1 MKILGIS
8 CYYHDAAAALVEDG
22 IPIAMAQE
30 ERFTRC
36 KHDPSFPKNAID
48 FILKKSKTGS
58 KDIDYIVFYE
68 KPFLKFERF
77 IVSTLSFFPHTAK
90 VFREG
95 ILSWVK
101 KNIWI
106 KTYISENLNISEER
120 ILFIPHHLSHAAS
133 SFFCSP
139 FDAAAILTVDGVGEW
154 TCTAMGFGQ
163 GSEIVLTRELRFP
176 HSLGLL
182 YSVFT
187 GYLGFKVNDGEY
199 KLMGLAPYGKPRYF
213 DKVKSLM
220 DIKDDGSF
228 RLNLDYFSFHKSTE
242 FPYNHKF
249 LQLFGEPR
257 DAKMG
262 HLFDQRHADIAA
274 SIQKLTEDVLVK
286 QVTSLC
292 RETGFTDLCI
302 AGGVGLN
309 SVANY
314 KILKNTPIENIF
326 VQPAAGD
333 AGGALG
339 AALYV
344 YYSLLNNKRKY
355 VMEHAYYGQSFTRN
369 EIKEFLDSNN
379 ISYEEYSENEIS
391 NHVAEGLE
399 KGKIFGWFQGPAEW
413 GPRALG
419 NRSILADA
427 RRKEMLKTVN
437 LRVKFR
443 ESFRPFAPSVMY
455 EDTDLFFDLPKD
467 HYPSRFMLYVC
478 PVTEKTRS
486 KAILPAITHVDGS
499 ARPQVVMKELSPSYY
514 KLLEKFKER
523 TGIGCFLNT
532 SFNLGGKPIVN
543 SPEDAYKSF
552 MRCQI
557 DELILDNLLVK
568 RVAI

>member
-8 CYYHDAAAALVEDG
+8 CYYHDSAAALVEDG

-30 ERFTRC
+30 ERFTRV
-36 KHDPSFPKNAID
+36 KHDPSFPGNAIN
-48 FILKKSKTGS
+48 FVLNQRKIEGS
-58 KDIDYIVFYE
+58 DLDYVVFYE

-77 IVSTLSFFPHTAK
+77 IISALSFFPYTSR
-90 VFREG
+90 VFSEG
-95 ILSWVK
+95 NLSWIK
-101 KNIWI
+101 KNFWVR
-106 KTYISENLNISEER
+106 THISEKLDISEDK
-120 ILFIPHHLSHAAS
+120 ILFIPHHISHAAS
-133 SFFCSP
+133 SFLCSP
-139 FDAAAILTVDGVGEW
+139 FDEAAILTVDGVGEW
-154 TCTAMGFGQ
+154 TTTAMGFGK
-163 GSEIVLTRELRFP
+163 GSEIVLTHELRFP

-199 KLMGLAPYGKPRYF
+199 KLMGLAPYGTPRYLNE
-213 DKVKSLM
+213 VNSLL

-228 RLNLDYFSFHKSTE
+228 RLNLDYFDFYRSTN
-242 FPYNHKF
+242 FPYSDKF
-249 LQLFGEPR
+249 LQVFGKPR
-257 DAKMG
+257 DTKMG
-262 HLFDQRHADIAA
+262 HIFDQRHADIAA
-274 SIQKLTEDVLVK
+274 SIQKLTEDILIK
-286 QVTSLC
+286 QVNRLC
-292 RETGFTDLCI
+292 NETGFTDLCI

-314 KILKNTPIENIF
+314 KILKNTPIKNLF

-344 YYSLLNNKRKY
+344 YYSLLNNKKKY
-355 VMEHAYYGQSFTRN
+355 IMEHAYYGSSFTRN
-369 EIKEFLDSNN
+369 MVKSFLDSNN
-379 ISYEEYSENEIS
+379 INYEEYSENEVS
-391 NHVAEGLE
+391 SYVAEGLDR
-399 KGKIFGWFQGPAEW
+399 GKIFGWFQGSAEW

-455 EDTDLFFDLPKD
+455 EDADRFFDLPKD

-478 PVTEKTRS
+478 PVTEKT
-486 KAILPAITHVDGS
+486 KADDILPAITHVDGS
-499 ARPQVVMKELSPSYY
+499 ARPQVVKKELSPSYY
-514 KLLEKFKER
+514 RLLENFKER

-532 SFNLGGKPIVN
+532 SFNLGGEPIVN
-543 SPEDAYKSF
+543 SPKDAYESF
-552 MRCQI
+552 MKCQI
-557 DELILDNLLVK
+557 DELIIANFVVK
-568 RVAI
+568 RNIR